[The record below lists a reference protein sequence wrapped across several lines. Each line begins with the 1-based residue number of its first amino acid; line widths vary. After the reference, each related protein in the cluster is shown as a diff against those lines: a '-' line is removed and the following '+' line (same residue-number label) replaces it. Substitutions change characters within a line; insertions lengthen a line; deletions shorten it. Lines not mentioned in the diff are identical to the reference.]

1 VTELI
6 AALHVQR
13 EAARVQRRQI
23 MQTLM
28 QAAVAKL
35 LDWIELYLNA
45 RQPDE
50 PATTSDRSSFV
61 S

>member
-1 VTELI
+1 
-6 AALHVQR
+6 
-13 EAARVQRRQI
+13 

-28 QAAVAKL
+28 RSAVAKL
-35 LDWIELYLNA
+35 LDLIERYLNG

-50 PATTSDRSSFV
+50 PATTGDRSSFV

>member
-1 VTELI
+1 VIELI
-6 AALHVQR
+6 AALCAQR
-13 EAARVQRRQI
+13 EAARVRRSQK

-35 LDWIELYLNA
+35 LDLIERYLNA
-45 RQPDE
+45 SRPED
-50 PATTSDRSSFV
+50 PGNTSDRSSFV